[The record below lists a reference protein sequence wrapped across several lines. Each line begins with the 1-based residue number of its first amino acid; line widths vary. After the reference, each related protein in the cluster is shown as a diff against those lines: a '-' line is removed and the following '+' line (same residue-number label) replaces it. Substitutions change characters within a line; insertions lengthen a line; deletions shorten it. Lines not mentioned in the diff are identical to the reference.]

1 MILNLLKQGLITL
14 ILFNAFNISFS
25 AGVHWRYADPTDE
38 YYMRSSILMGL
49 SLLLIV
55 FGTVTMQFTNQQT
68 YGEFK
73 NKFKG
78 SWECKI
84 YIPFTVLY
92 RICLGFY
99 CAV

>member
-38 YYMRSSILMGL
+38 YYMISSILMGL
-49 SLLLIV
+49 SLFLMIG
-55 FGTVTMQFTNQQT
+55 GTAAMEFSNQRT

-73 NKFKG
+73 NKFKNI
-78 SWECKI
+78 WDCKI